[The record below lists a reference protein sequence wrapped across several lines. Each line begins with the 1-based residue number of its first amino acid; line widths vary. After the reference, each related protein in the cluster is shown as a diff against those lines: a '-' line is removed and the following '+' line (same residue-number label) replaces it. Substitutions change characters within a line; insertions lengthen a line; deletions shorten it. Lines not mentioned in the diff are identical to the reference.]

1 MQRALGVTEPPSV
14 ISVNS
19 QTPAK
24 PQKKDVTSPAEPEKK
39 VSSAQQS
46 PQRKLSVTAQPA
58 TSETNVKSEVHKQ
71 ASPVSSQK
79 IQQKPQKT
87 SAPNKSPD
95 QIRPERKLSNATPP
109 PPKESGGFLGFG
121 SGKSQ
126 PDAEKQA
133 ESVTGKMFGFGSSIF
148 SSASTLITS
157 AVQDQPK
164 TPPVSPKISPA
175 KEIKSPATKEKTKAE
190 QPQLIQTQ
198 PLVSAKVDK
207 APSEPPKTG
216 DASQTTVK
224 QGPSTCPLCKAGLNI
239 GSKDLTN
246 YNVCTECKKTVC
258 NQCGFNPTPN
268 ETEVNKPKMYLLKCM
283 LCIIYMLCFLNCGD
297 LCFYLKNLVLKD
309 TLTQNNM
316 LFLVDEGVVVSDL
329 PDATSPHSS

>member
-14 ISVNS
+14 ISVNA

-39 VSSAQQS
+39 VYSAQQS

-58 TSETNVKSEVHKQ
+58 TSETNVKPEVHKQ
-71 ASPVSSQK
+71 ATPVSSQK

-87 SAPNKSPD
+87 STPNKSPD
-95 QIRPERKLSNATPP
+95 QIRQPERKLSTATPP
-109 PPKESGGFLGFG
+109 PRKESGGFLGFG

-164 TPPVSPKISPA
+164 TPPVSPKLSPA
-175 KEIKSPATKEKTKAE
+175 KEIKPPATQEKTKAE
-190 QPQLIQTQ
+190 QPQLIQTP

-216 DASQTTVK
+216 EASQTTVK

-239 GSKDLTN
+239 GSKDLPN

-268 ETEVNKPKMYLLKCM
+268 ETEVNKPKM
-283 LCIIYMLCFLNCGD
+283 
-297 LCFYLKNLVLKD
+297 
-309 TLTQNNM
+309 
-316 LFLVDEGVVVSDL
+316 
-329 PDATSPHSS
+329 